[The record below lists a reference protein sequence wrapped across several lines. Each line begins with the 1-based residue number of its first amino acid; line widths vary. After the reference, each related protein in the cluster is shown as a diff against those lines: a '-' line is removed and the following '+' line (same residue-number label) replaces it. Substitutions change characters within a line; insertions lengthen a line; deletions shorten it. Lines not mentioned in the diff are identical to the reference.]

1 MHSEPGALEIS
12 FAAELREV
20 RPELVA
26 PYREALPGARAAVLA
41 RLWRSLCFEELP
53 GLDRRRLRGPEV
65 RPYDTGAPKDEL
77 TVWADGTEYSRPAA
91 LLAALGIPGSAG
103 LVAEL
108 DHSTASLALSRAGA
122 AAFDPAAPAV
132 HSSGALVA
140 AEQSV
145 VDGHPYHPCCRSRP
159 GLTVADQLAYAPE
172 HHPVVGLRLL
182 ALPAASCTV
191 VGDWPEALRDG
202 GGRLL
207 LPVHPWQARELLPGL
222 GLRVEPDRELP
233 AHPLLSLRT
242 LAPVDGGAHIK
253 TALSLRMTSSVRDI
267 SSGSVVDSARL
278 SAVLGAVTEQLEGRL
293 EISRNL
299 ASAGVL
305 VDGVISPALA
315 VLLRESPELRA
326 GPGERVVP
334 VAALTAPAHEP
345 ATWLR
350 SLARLLWPPLLRLLS
365 WGVALEAH
373 GQNLLVVLD
382 PEDRP
387 LRLVY
392 RDLADIRLS
401 PQRLASIGVSSAGL
415 GARILDDDPV
425 TLRRKLYGS
434 VVGGALSALVSALG
448 GGDRRAE
455 AALWSV
461 VAEEAERAAGVL
473 SPEDRRA
480 LLEQPLQVKA
490 LCRMRLTGGRTGDQW
505 TSLPNP
511 LLYDRRQMGGSLRP

>member
-1 MHSEPGALEIS
+1 MHSEPGSLETS
-12 FAAELREV
+12 FAAELRAV
-20 RPELVA
+20 RPGLVA

-65 RPYDTGAPKDEL
+65 RPYDSGAPKDEL

-91 LLAALGIPGSAG
+91 LLAALGVPGSAG

-108 DHSTASLALSRAGA
+108 EHSTASLALSRAGA
-122 AAFDPAAPAV
+122 AASGPAEPSDRSA
-132 HSSGALVA
+132 GALLLA

-159 GLTVADQLAYAPE
+159 GLTVADQLAFAPE

-182 ALPAASCTV
+182 ALPAADCTV
-191 VGDWPEALRDG
+191 VGDWPDWLRDA

-222 GLRVEPDRELP
+222 GLEVEPGAGLP

-242 LAPVDGGAHIK
+242 LAPADGGPHIK

-267 SSGSVVDSARL
+267 SGGSVLDSARL
-278 SAVLGAVTEQLEGRL
+278 SALLEEVTGHLDGQLV
-293 EISRNL
+293 ISRNL
-299 ASAGVL
+299 AAAGVL
-305 VDGVISPALA
+305 VDGALSPALA
-315 VLLRESPELRA
+315 ALLRESPELAA

-334 VAALTAPAHEP
+334 LAALTPPAHRP
-345 ATWLR
+345 TDWLR

-387 LRLVY
+387 RRLVY

-401 PQRLASIGVSSAGL
+401 PRRLAGIGVGTDGL
-415 GARILDDDPV
+415 GTRILDDDPLA
-425 TLRRKLYGS
+425 LRRKLYGS
-434 VVGGALSALVSALG
+434 VLGGSLSALVSAFG
-448 GGDRRAE
+448 GGDRSSE
-455 AALWSV
+455 AALWSA
-461 VAEEAERAAGVL
+461 VAEEAERAADVL

-490 LCRMRLTGGRTGDQW
+490 LCRMRLTCGPTGDQW
-505 TSLPNP
+505 TALSNP
-511 LLYDRRQMGGSLRP
+511 LVV

>member
-1 MHSEPGALEIS
+1 MHSEPASLETS
-12 FAAELREV
+12 FAAELHEV
-20 RPELVA
+20 RPGLVA
-26 PYREALPGARAAVLA
+26 PYRAALPGARAAVLA

-122 AAFDPAAPAV
+122 AASAPAA
-132 HSSGALVA
+132 SGAGGLVA
-140 AEQSV
+140 AEQGV

-182 ALPAASCTV
+182 ALPAANCTV
-191 VGDWPEALRDG
+191 VGDWPDSLRDA

-207 LPVHPWQARELLPGL
+207 LPIHPWQARELLPGL
-222 GLRVEPDRELP
+222 GLRVEADSELP

-242 LAPVDGGAHIK
+242 LAPADGGAHIK

-267 SSGSVVDSARL
+267 SGGSVVDSARL
-278 SAVLGAVTEQLEGRL
+278 SALLEDVTGRL
-293 EISRNL
+293 GGQLVISRNL
-299 ASAGVL
+299 AAAGVL
-305 VDGVISPALA
+305 VDGALSPALA
-315 VLLRESPELRA
+315 ALLRESPELAA

-334 VAALTAPAHEP
+334 VAALTVPEHQPA
-345 ATWLR
+345 AWLR
-350 SLARLLWPPLLRLLS
+350 SLVRLLWPPLLRLLS

-401 PQRLASIGVSSAGL
+401 PQRLAGIGVSTVGL

-434 VVGGALSALVSALG
+434 VLGGSLSALVSAFG
-448 GGDRRAE
+448 GGDRSTE
-455 AALWSV
+455 AALWSA
-461 VAEEAERAAGVL
+461 VAEEAERAADVL

-490 LCRMRLTGGRTGDQW
+490 LCRMRLAGGPGGDQW

-511 LLYDRRQMGGSLRP
+511 LLSAVRVLKARNRRR

>member
-1 MHSEPGALEIS
+1 MHSEPRPLETS
-12 FAAELREV
+12 FAAELRQV
-20 RPELVA
+20 RPGLVA

-41 RLWRSLCFEELP
+41 RLLRSMCFEELP
-53 GLDRRRLRGPEV
+53 GLDRRRLRGPAV
-65 RPYDTGAPKDEL
+65 RPYDVGAPKDEL
-77 TVWADGTEYSRPAA
+77 TVWADGTEYRHPAA
-91 LLAALGIPGSAG
+91 LFEALGVPGSAG
-103 LVAEL
+103 LIAEL

-122 AAFDPAAPAV
+122 AIFDPPASAPSEPSTQAAP
-132 HSSGALVA
+132 GGLVA
-140 AEQSV
+140 AEQSL

-202 GGRLL
+202 GGQLL
-207 LPVHPWQARELLPGL
+207 LPVHPWQAREVLPGL
-222 GLRVEPDRELP
+222 GLRVEPGTGLP
-233 AHPLLSLRT
+233 AHPLLSVRT
-242 LAPVDGGAHIK
+242 LAPSDGGAHIK

-267 SSGSVVDSARL
+267 SGGSVVDSARL
-278 SAVLGAVTEQLEGRL
+278 SALLEEVTGRL
-293 EISRNL
+293 DGRLTISRNL
-299 ASAGVL
+299 AAAGVL
-305 VDGVISPALA
+305 VDGALSPALA
-315 VLLRESPELRA
+315 VMLRESPELQA

-334 VAALTAPAHEP
+334 VAALTVPAHRP
-345 ATWLR
+345 VAWLR

-382 PEDRP
+382 PEGRP

-401 PQRLASIGVSSAGL
+401 PQRLAGIGVSIAGL
-415 GARILDDDPV
+415 GSRILDDDPV

-434 VVGGALSALVSALG
+434 VVGGSLSTLVAAFG
-448 GGDRRAE
+448 GGDRRVE
-455 AALWSV
+455 AALWSA
-461 VAEEAERAAGVL
+461 VAEEAERAADVL

-490 LCRMRLTGGRTGDQW
+490 LCRMRLAGGPAGDQW

-511 LLYDRRQMGGSLRP
+511 LL